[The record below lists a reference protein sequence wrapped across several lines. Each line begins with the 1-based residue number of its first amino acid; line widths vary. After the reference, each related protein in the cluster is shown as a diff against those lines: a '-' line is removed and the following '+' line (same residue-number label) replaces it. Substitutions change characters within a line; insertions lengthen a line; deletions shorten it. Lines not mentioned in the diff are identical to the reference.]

1 MILTDYYRA
10 VQIAK
15 SQTRFDVDLST
26 ESYLRY
32 EIFLKN
38 QIGFNKGGLSFHFS
52 KVPDNFKL
60 RAKDKPD
67 MAITRTENIS
77 SVFVPNPKLS
87 VAYGDNKETNDC
99 ILILDKKGENGFV
112 HEIEIFVARGQ
123 KHNSLNLY
131 RMLVDGDL
139 DNEMEALRQKA
150 VTKTL
155 PKP

>member
-10 VQIAK
+10 VQVAK
-15 SQTRFDVDLST
+15 SHTRFDVDLST
-26 ESYLRY
+26 ESYPRY
-32 EIFLKN
+32 ESFMLNK
-38 QIGFNKGGLSFHFS
+38 IGFNKGGLSFHFS
-52 KVPDNFKL
+52 KVPDTFNM
-60 RAKDKPD
+60 RQKDKPD

-99 ILILDKKGENGFV
+99 ILILIQKGENDFV
-112 HEIEIFVARGQ
+112 NEIEIFVARGQ

-139 DNEMEALRQKA
+139 DSEIVILRKQA
-150 VTKTL
+150 IAKTL
-155 PKP
+155 PKQ